1 MSPSINQC
9 PQIPVNLLPLR
20 GCHIF
25 LDWFLFGWVDINTEV
40 KLYQQSL
47 FPCSHFILCCP
58 WIFRET
64 APALDYKAKTSLL
77 QGLQHRH
84 FFPRAGL
91 RVLDC
96 ECQHLQKMPSCFRM
110 CVLFTCRLQLVA
122 TVGFSQAVCWGK
134 ASLCYRDETASVLLV
149 GTSWLVLLP
158 WDLPS
163 GQEKP
168 QKQSQ
173 KGEGVSGVNVHERCC
188 HSQCWCIQCLCPPWS
203 GTSDGTGEDK

>member
-1 MSPSINQC
+1 MQPLYSVLVPGFSEKRLLRSI
-9 PQIPVNLLPLR
+9 IKLR
-20 GCHIF
+20 PPCCK
-25 LDWFLFGWVDINTEV
+25 DCNTDI
-40 KLYQQSL
+40 
-47 FPCSHFILCCP
+47 
-58 WIFRET
+58 
-64 APALDYKAKTSLL
+64 
-77 QGLQHRH
+77 
-84 FFPRAGL
+84 FFPRTGL

-110 CVLFTCRLQLVA
+110 CVLLTCRLQLVA